1 MRTFAR
7 VFGLLG
13 GFVLIVIAARFGFKT
28 SDNDLDGYIW
38 AFTYGSVTLG
48 GLYGHSLALRVWRH
62 NQRIG
67 GLVMVISA
75 LALIISLSN
84 SIGAMAG
91 RGNEKQAARLKVA
104 EEVRG
109 WHRDIDRD
117 QKKRDGMQ
125 FKPTD
130 EAAVNTAKKTTAA
143 ATAAKEAECK
153 SGRGSACKTKEDAEA
168 KALAD
173 ERDAI
178 QNKNATDAAE
188 KLDANISKADDNI
201 KKAGLVLEADSQGSA
216 LARLFNLPDTQAATL
231 STYQNLAMAVV
242 IELLFVISLVASE
255 VLEHHETKLSAQADA
270 EARSTALGMAGSAP
284 RAAAVQVATRQT
296 MGLVPM
302 REELEPDELQPF
314 LERPK
319 PVRQITSQREPFVN
333 VIDIVATVM
342 EPGSGCKVEIK
353 EAYFAYAR
361 VCKEQGKKPFPPDK
375 FAAEIKR
382 FCKEAH
388 VKIHAEEHGIYLLN
402 VRLKQS
408 DKQELEDQAS

>member
-7 VFGLLG
+7 FFGLSG
-13 GFVLIVIAARFGFKT
+13 GFVMIVIAARFGFKT
-28 SDNDLDGYIW
+28 SDNDFDGYIW

-48 GLYGHSLALRVWRH
+48 GLFGHSLALRVWRH
-62 NQRIG
+62 NQQIG

-75 LALIISLSN
+75 LALTISLSN

-91 RGNEKQAARLKVA
+91 RGNEKQATRLKVA
-104 EEVRG
+104 EDVRG
-109 WHRDIDRD
+109 WRRDIERD

-125 FKPTD
+125 FKSTD
-130 EAAVNTAKKTTAA
+130 QDAVDTAKKATAA

-173 ERDAI
+173 ERAAI
-178 QNKNATDAAE
+178 QDKNATDAAA
-188 KLDANISKADDNI
+188 KLDADIKKADENI
-201 KKAGLVLEADSQGSA
+201 KKAGPVLEADSQGSA

-255 VLEHHETKLSAQADA
+255 VLEHHETKLPAQADV
-270 EARSTALGMAGSAP
+270 EAKSTALGMAAP
-284 RAAAVQVATRQT
+284 RAETVQVATRQT
-296 MGLVPM
+296 MSLVPM

-319 PVRQITSQREPFVN
+319 PVRQITSQREPFGN

-382 FCKEAH
+382 FCKEAR
-388 VKIHAEEHGIYLLN
+388 VKIHAEEHGVYLLN
-402 VRLKQS
+402 VRLKTS
-408 DKQELEDQAS
+408 NKQELEDQAS

>member
-7 VFGLLG
+7 FFGLSG
-13 GFVLIVIAARFGFKT
+13 GFVMIVIAARFGFKT

-48 GLYGHSLALRVWRH
+48 GLFGHSLALRVWRH

-67 GLVMVISA
+67 ALVMVISA
-75 LALIISLSN
+75 LALTISLSN

-91 RGNEKQAARLKVA
+91 RGNEKQAKRLEVA
-104 EEVRG
+104 ENVRG
-109 WHRDIDRD
+109 WRRDIERD

-130 EAAVNTAKKTTAA
+130 EAAVEAAKKATAA

-153 SGRGSACKTKEDAEA
+153 SGRGSACKTKEGDEA

-173 ERDAI
+173 EKATI
-178 QNKNATDAAE
+178 QDKNATDTAA
-188 KLDANISKADDNI
+188 KLDANIKGFEDNI
-201 KKAGLVLEADSQGSA
+201 KRAGPVLEADSQGSA

-255 VLEHHETKLSAQADA
+255 VLEHHEAKLPAQADA
-270 EARSTALGMAGSAP
+270 EVRSTALGMAVSVP
-284 RAAAVQVATRQT
+284 RVAAVQVATRQT
-296 MGLVPM
+296 MDLVPM
-302 REELEPDELQPF
+302 REELEPDETQPL

-319 PVRQITSQREPFVN
+319 PVRQITSQREPFGN
-333 VIDIVATVM
+333 VIDIAAKVM
-342 EPGSGCKVEIK
+342 EPGSGSKVEIK
-353 EAYFAYAR
+353 EAYFAYAH

-382 FCKEAH
+382 FCKEAR
-388 VKIHAEEHGIYLLN
+388 VKIHAEEHGVYLLN
-402 VRLKQS
+402 VRLKAS
-408 DKQELEDQAS
+408 EKQELEDQAS

>member
-7 VFGLLG
+7 LFGLSG
-13 GFVLIVIAARFGFKT
+13 GFVMIVIAARFGFKT

-48 GLYGHSLALRVWRH
+48 GLFGHSLALRVWRH

-67 GLVMVISA
+67 ALVMVISA
-75 LALIISLSN
+75 LALTISLSN

-104 EEVRG
+104 EAVRG
-109 WHRDIDRD
+109 WHRDIERD

-125 FKPTD
+125 FRLTD
-130 EAAVNTAKKTTAA
+130 QNAVNAAKRATAS

-153 SGRGSACKTKEDAEA
+153 SGHGSVCKTKEDGEA
-168 KALAD
+168 KAIAD
-173 ERDAI
+173 EKATI
-178 QNKNATDAAE
+178 QDKNATDAAA
-188 KLDANISKADDNI
+188 KLDADI
-201 KKAGLVLEADSQGSA
+201 KKANENIEKAGPVLEADSQGSA

-231 STYQNLAMAVV
+231 STYQNLAMAIV

-255 VLEHHETKLSAQADA
+255 VLDHHETKLPAQA
-270 EARSTALGMAGSAP
+270 EARSTALGMAASAP
-284 RAAAVQVATRQT
+284 RPPAAQVATD
-296 MGLVPM
+296 LVAM
-302 REELEPDELQPF
+302 CEELAPDEAQPL

-319 PVRQITSQREPFVN
+319 PVRQVTSQREPFGN
-333 VIDIVATVM
+333 VIDIVAKVM
-342 EPGSGCKVEIK
+342 EPHAGSKVEIK
-353 EAYFAYAR
+353 EAYFAYAH

-382 FCKEAH
+382 FCKEAR
-388 VKIHAEEHGIYLLN
+388 VKIHAEEHGVYLLN
-402 VRLKQS
+402 VRLKAS
-408 DKQELEDQAS
+408 EERELEGQAS